1 MNNKTLQIAILILI
15 PLLIPVDSYIIGL
28 LPPKR
33 VNLPKI
39 SVKPV
44 EQEGEGG
51 VCQQGVVN
59 GGFLSN
65 NNRLVHDYAS
75 GTSMSGLT
83 VRSGGSSLLMD
94 ERFLNCIDR
103 ETGCIVGCVDFV
115 WRAVGSRGE
124 LPNHVHC
131 KNMVVKEGYR
141 RRGIG
146 RELMEGVRV
155 MAEGSYKGTDT
166 VECMTLEVDDDNE
179 GAIRLYRKIG
189 FGEPES
195 IGGMGAKGKYGTVV
209 VGRSFMVRD
218 IPG

>member
-1 MNNKTLQIAILILI
+1 
-15 PLLIPVDSYIIGL
+15 
-28 LPPKR
+28 
-33 VNLPKI
+33 
-39 SVKPV
+39 
-44 EQEGEGG
+44 
-51 VCQQGVVN
+51 
-59 GGFLSN
+59 
-65 NNRLVHDYAS
+65 
-75 GTSMSGLT
+75 
-83 VRSGGSSLLMD
+83 MD

-115 WRAVGSRGE
+115 WRGVGSRGK

-155 MAEGSYKGTDT
+155 MAEESYKGTDT
-166 VECMTLEVDDDNE
+166 VECMTLEVEDDNE

-195 IGGMGAKGKYGTVV
+195 IGGMEAKGKYGTVV